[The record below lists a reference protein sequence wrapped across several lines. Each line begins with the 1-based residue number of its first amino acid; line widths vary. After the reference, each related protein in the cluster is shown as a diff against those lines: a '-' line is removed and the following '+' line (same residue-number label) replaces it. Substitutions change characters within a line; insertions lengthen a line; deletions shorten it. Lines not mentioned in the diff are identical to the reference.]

1 MPHELREL
9 GAQPAGFVTEIGE
22 AALGKQQML
31 VDDEKRRAT
40 TVTLKSAT
48 LLTQGGP
55 CVFVVVNAAALIW
68 LMSERAIHETYHQDS
83 PTASGFAVSDRD
95 KNLVIAA
102 TAQSQTEKI

>member
-1 MPHELREL
+1 
-9 GAQPAGFVTEIGE
+9 
-22 AALGKQQML
+22 
-31 VDDEKRRAT
+31 
-40 TVTLKSAT
+40 
-48 LLTQGGP
+48 
-55 CVFVVVNAAALIW
+55 VNAAALIW

>member
-1 MPHELREL
+1 
-9 GAQPAGFVTEIGE
+9 VTEIGE

-68 LMSERAIHETYHQDS
+68 LMSERAIHENL
-83 PTASGFAVSDRD
+83 PSG
-95 KNLVIAA
+95 
-102 TAQSQTEKI
+102 TAQHLPDLRFQIAIKIW

>member
-1 MPHELREL
+1 LAKR
-9 GAQPAGFVTEIGE
+9 
-22 AALGKQQML
+22 LGKL

-40 TVTLKSAT
+40 TVALKSAGH
-48 LLTQGGP
+48 LNARGP
-55 CVFVVVNAAALIW
+55 RVFAVVNAAALIW

>member
-1 MPHELREL
+1 
-9 GAQPAGFVTEIGE
+9 
-22 AALGKQQML
+22 
-31 VDDEKRRAT
+31 
-40 TVTLKSAT
+40 
-48 LLTQGGP
+48 
-55 CVFVVVNAAALIW
+55 VFFAVVNTAALIW